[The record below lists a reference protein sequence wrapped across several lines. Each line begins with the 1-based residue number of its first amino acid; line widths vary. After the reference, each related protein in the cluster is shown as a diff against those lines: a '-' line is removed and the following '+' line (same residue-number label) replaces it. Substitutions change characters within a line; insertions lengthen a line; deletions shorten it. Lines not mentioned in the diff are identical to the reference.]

1 MINFKKAFSFD
12 KLFFTALGKNVAKA
26 HKRSIF
32 KKGLDHAGNRFENYT
47 PAYKKQ
53 KQALGKYTGK
63 ADLTLSGN
71 MKNAFQF
78 IDADK
83 TGFSYGIEGD
93 ESKKGSMAERMD
105 FQGDQKKPRR
115 DGINAKRFTTTK
127 TNPTPPAEQ
136 EMIGKEMAKQVVR
149 SFTKELR
156 KNGMG
161 YKVYTI

>member
-1 MINFKKAFSFD
+1 MINFKRAFSFD

-32 KKGLDHAGNRFENYT
+32 KKGLDHAGNRFKDYT

-63 ADLTLSGN
+63 VDLTLSGN

-93 ESKKGSMAERMD
+93 EAEKGSMAERMD
-105 FQGDQKKPRR
+105 FQGPRKKTR
-115 DGINAKRFTTTK
+115 KRFTTTK

>member
-12 KLFFTALGKNVAKA
+12 KLFFTTLGKNVAKA

-32 KKGLDHAGNRFENYT
+32 KKGLDHAGNTFEDYT

-63 ADLTLSGN
+63 VDLTLSGN

-93 ESKKGSMAERMD
+93 ESKDKTMAQRMD
-105 FQGDQKKPRR
+105 FQGPRKKTR
-115 DGINAKRFTTTK
+115 KRFTTTK
-127 TNPTPPAEQ
+127 TNPTPPAQQ

>member
-12 KLFFTALGKNVAKA
+12 KLFFTALGKNVTKA

-32 KKGLDHAGNRFENYT
+32 RKGLDHAGKTFKDYT

-63 ADLTLSGN
+63 VDLTLSGE

-93 ESKKGSMAERMD
+93 EAQDDTMAQRMD
-105 FQGDQKKPRR
+105 FQGPRKKTR
-115 DGINAKRFTTTK
+115 KRFTTTK

>member
-1 MINFKKAFSFD
+1 MINFQKAFKFS
-12 KLFFTALGKNVAKA
+12 KAFFTALGKNVTKA

-32 KKGLDHAGNRFENYT
+32 TKGLDHAGTTFKDYT

-136 EMIGKEMAKQVVR
+136 QMIGKEMAKQVVK

>member
-12 KLFFTALGKNVAKA
+12 KLFFTALGKNVTKA

-32 KKGLDHAGNRFENYT
+32 RKGLDHAGKTFKDYT

-93 ESKKGSMAERMD
+93 EAQDDTMAQRMD
-105 FQGDQKKPRR
+105 FQGPRKKTR
-115 DGINAKRFTTTK
+115 KRFTTTK

>member
-1 MINFKKAFSFD
+1 MINFQKAFTFS
-12 KLFFTALGKNVAKA
+12 KPFFTALGKSIAKA

-32 KKGLDHAGNRFENYT
+32 TKGLDHAGNTFDDYT

-63 ADLTLSGN
+63 VDLTLSGE
-71 MKNAFQF
+71 MKNAFKF
-78 IDADK
+78 ISADK
-83 TGFSYGIEGD
+83 SGFSYGIEGD
-93 ESKKGSMAERMD
+93 ESIDDSMAQRMD
-105 FQGDQKKPRR
+105 FQGTQKKKR
-115 DGINAKRFTTTK
+115 KRFTTTK

-136 EMIGKEMAKQVVR
+136 QMIGKEMAKQVVKN
-149 SFTKELR
+149 FTKELR

>member
-1 MINFKKAFSFD
+1 MINFQKAFKFS
-12 KLFFTALGKNVAKA
+12 KAFFTALGKNVTKA

-32 KKGLDHAGNRFENYT
+32 TKGLDHAGTTIKDYT

-53 KQALGKYTGK
+53 KQALGKYSGK
-63 ADLTLSGN
+63 VDLTLSGE
-71 MKNAFQF
+71 MKSAFQF
-78 IDADK
+78 ISADK

-93 ESKKGSMAERMD
+93 ESADDSMAQRMD
-105 FQGDQKKPRR
+105 FQGPKKQTR
-115 DGINAKRFTTTK
+115 KRFTTTK

-136 EMIGKEMAKQVVR
+136 QMIGKEMAKQVVK